1 MLTYA
6 TSGTTQTLSVS
17 DRSLPIYVP
26 ALSTVSIYIS
36 SSASVKVISNPFN
49 ASAKDKVL
57 STITSSNDV
66 AISTA
71 TILIIDA
78 TLTSGTVDI
87 TITPNGRPF
96 VV

>member
-17 DRSLPIYVP
+17 DRSLPVYVP

-36 SSASVKVISNPFN
+36 GTASVKVISNPFN
-49 ASAKDKVL
+49 ATAKDKVL

-78 TLTSGTVDI
+78 TLSSGTVDI
-87 TITPNGRPF
+87 AVTTNGRPF
-96 VV
+96 LV